1 MKGIVFTEFLE
12 MIEHTNG
19 YDLVDSLLL
28 TSDLPSGGSYT
39 AAGTYDHQEMI
50 RLVVNLSQATHRSVA
65 DILRQYGRYLFQ
77 TFVKTYIPFLEAAP
91 DAFTFLS
98 SVDNYIHVEVKKLYP
113 EAELPTFTITQLNAL
128 TLQMIYQSNRKMADL
143 AYGLIEGTLA
153 HYGEVALI
161 TQQALNPDGS
171 RVEFRIT
178 KVNEPNSLA

>member
-28 TSDLPSGGSYT
+28 TSDLPSGGAYT
-39 AAGTYDHQEMI
+39 AAGTYDHQEMM
-50 RLVVNLSQATHRSVA
+50 RLVGNLGQATHQSVA
-65 DILRQYGRYLFQ
+65 EILRQYGRYLFQ
-77 TFVKTYIPFLEAAP
+77 TFVTTYTPFLAAAP
-91 DAFTFLS
+91 DAFTFLR

-113 EAELPTFTITQLNAL
+113 DAELPTFTITQLNAS
-128 TLQMIYQSNRKMADL
+128 TLQMVYQSSRKMADL

-153 HYGEVALI
+153 HYGEVATI

-171 RVEFRIT
+171 RVAFMIT
-178 KVNEPNSLA
+178 KVNELDSVV